1 MSNEVD
7 SYFRKQ
13 RQDEYTKSKDKR
25 SKEERDADFFW
36 EGQEM
41 MDDID
46 FGDLGGAGD

>member
-7 SYFRKQ
+7 SYFRNQ
-13 RQDEYTKSKDKR
+13 RQDEYANSKKK

-36 EGQEM
+36 EGEEM

-46 FGDLGGAGD
+46 FGELGGAGD